1 MGTVDLLSREGEIA
15 IAKRIEAG
23 QEAMI
28 SGLCESPL
36 TLQAI
41 LDWRDDIIAEKIT
54 LREVIDLESLFE
66 ESPNKKELSK
76 KIKEAKK
83 RKEQEEKEGNRV
95 ETIVKIAVLVWSA
108 SMLTLSYYEPPSG
121 KKIVDF
127 DPTFIASIFSA
138 STASLGF
145 SIKKKK
151 DTIVDNK
158 NSKVG
163 IK

>member
-1 MGTVDLLSREGEIA
+1 M
-15 IAKRIEAG
+15 
-23 QEAMI
+23 
-28 SGLCESPL
+28 
-36 TLQAI
+36 
-41 LDWRDDIIAEKIT
+41 
-54 LREVIDLESLFE
+54 E
-66 ESPNKKELSK
+66 EQQDSK
-76 KIKEAKK
+76 
-83 RKEQEEKEGNRV
+83 V
-95 ETIVKIAVLVWSA
+95 ETIVKVSILIWSA
-108 SMLTLSYYEPPSG
+108 ALLTLSYWEPPNG

-145 SIKKKK
+145 QIKKKK